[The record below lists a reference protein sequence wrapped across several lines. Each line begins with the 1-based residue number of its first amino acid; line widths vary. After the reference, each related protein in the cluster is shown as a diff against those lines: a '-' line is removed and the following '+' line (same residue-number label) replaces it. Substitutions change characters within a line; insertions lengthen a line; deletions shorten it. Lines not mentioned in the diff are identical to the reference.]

1 MAESPKDALPVTVP
15 RRSEES
21 VHDVHARIFRV
32 YSATLMLGRVT
43 SIPKAIGFAQE
54 DCVSRFVFD

>member
-21 VHDVHARIFRV
+21 VSVHDARFFRG
-32 YSATLMLGRVT
+32 YSAMLMSGRVT
-43 SIPKAIGFAQE
+43 TIPYSEGP
-54 DCVSRFVFD
+54 